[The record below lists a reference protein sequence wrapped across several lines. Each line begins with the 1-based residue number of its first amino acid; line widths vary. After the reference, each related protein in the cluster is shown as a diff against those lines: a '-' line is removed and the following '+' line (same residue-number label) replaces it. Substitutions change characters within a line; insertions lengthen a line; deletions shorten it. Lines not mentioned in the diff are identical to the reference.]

1 MTPEQRKQVIMVVLV
16 IGAIG
21 VVLYQLLFTSI
32 TTPSLG
38 GDAQNTAATTTS
50 RSTTPSA
57 QPVTFQEVDVNIDD
71 LLQGIQVVNFDY
83 DLERTDRNPM
93 SPLVGTL
100 MLSEDLPTAQARVVD
115 ALRKSVTGIV
125 WDEFDP
131 FAVVD
136 NEVVHIGYVYPDGIQ
151 VHTINPNS
159 VVFKVGD
166 ALVSI
171 DMKEL

>member
-1 MTPEQRKQVIMVVLV
+1 MTPEQRKQLLMVVLV
-16 IGAIG
+16 IAAVG
-21 VVLYQLLFTSI
+21 VVIYQLLFTSI
-32 TTPSLG
+32 TTPPF
-38 GDAQNTAATTTS
+38 GDGQQSAAATTPRT
-50 RSTTPSA
+50 TTPTA
-57 QPVTFQEVDVNIDD
+57 QPVTFQEVDVDIDE

-100 MLSEDLPTAQARVVD
+100 VLSEDLPAAQARVVD

-125 WDEFDP
+125 WDRFDP

-136 NEVVHIGYVYPDGIQ
+136 NEVVHIGYIYPDGIQ